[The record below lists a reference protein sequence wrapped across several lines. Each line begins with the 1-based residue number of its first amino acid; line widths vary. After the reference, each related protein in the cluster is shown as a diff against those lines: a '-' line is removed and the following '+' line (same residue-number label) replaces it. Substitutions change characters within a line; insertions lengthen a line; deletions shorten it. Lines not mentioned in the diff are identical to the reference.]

1 MKSLP
6 TAVLLGLVCT
16 LTTTPATTAPAIAA
30 TPDGDARVTFSSHQL
45 ATSAGRV
52 AVIEKIVEAAGRAC
66 IEPGFRADTTTMS
79 CTREVAAAMIA
90 QVGDTQLAMLWRQ
103 DRGVTGATA
112 RVPQL
117 RKLAAK

>member
-30 TPDGDARVTFSSHQL
+30 TPDGDAQVTFSSHQL

-52 AVIEKIVEAAGRAC
+52 AVIDKIVETARRAC
-66 IEPGFRADTTTMS
+66 VEPGFRPDTTTTS
-79 CTREVAAAMIA
+79 CTRDVATAMIA
-90 QVGDTQLAMLWRQ
+90 QAGDPRLVMLWRR
-103 DRGVTGATA
+103 DRNEA
-112 RVPQL
+112 
-117 RKLAAK
+117 LAARNSQSEKFAAK